1 MHGNL
6 IDLFETL
13 KEIGAN
19 QFGSF
24 ISSCQYLKAYNLT
37 EKYFYPGSKILDWG
51 TGNGHF
57 SVFLA
62 SNGFDTTAFAIERES
77 LSYAYLLRNFQESY
91 SFCCDPSATTKIPFS
106 NNTFEGVVSIGVLE
120 HVREYGGSEIDSL
133 SEIKRILAP
142 GGYFLCYHF
151 PNKFSWIEFLS
162 QYIPGKNHHLYRY
175 TGEDIL
181 RLSSEVDM
189 DVIEIS
195 RYGLMPRLMF
205 RDVPDTEF
213 LAGIFNF
220 LDAILEKF
228 LSIFCQNYCF
238 VLRKPVK

>member
-62 SNGFDTTAFAIERES
+62 SNGFDTTA
-77 LSYAYLLRNFQESY
+77 
-91 SFCCDPSATTKIPFS
+91 K
-106 NNTFEGVVSIGVLE
+106 
-120 HVREYGGSEIDSL
+120 
-133 SEIKRILAP
+133 
-142 GGYFLCYHF
+142 
-151 PNKFSWIEFLS
+151 
-162 QYIPGKNHHLYRY
+162 GKN
-175 TGEDIL
+175 
-181 RLSSEVDM
+181 
-189 DVIEIS
+189 
-195 RYGLMPRLMF
+195 
-205 RDVPDTEF
+205 
-213 LAGIFNF
+213 
-220 LDAILEKF
+220 
-228 LSIFCQNYCF
+228 
-238 VLRKPVK
+238 